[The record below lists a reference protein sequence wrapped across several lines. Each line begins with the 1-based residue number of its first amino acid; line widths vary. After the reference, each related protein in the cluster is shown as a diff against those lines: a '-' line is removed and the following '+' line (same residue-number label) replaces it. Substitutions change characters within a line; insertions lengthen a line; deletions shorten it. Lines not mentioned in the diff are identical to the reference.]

1 MRTKNKKECP
11 QPCATR
17 QTSQIFLMTAKE
29 MSPVSIPR
37 RNTCHFS
44 TPDIGSES
52 LVATFVDVNVVEIDK
67 KVIRR

>member
-1 MRTKNKKECP
+1 
-11 QPCATR
+11 
-17 QTSQIFLMTAKE
+17 MTARE
-29 MSPVSIPR
+29 MSLVSVPR

-67 KVIRR
+67 KVIRM